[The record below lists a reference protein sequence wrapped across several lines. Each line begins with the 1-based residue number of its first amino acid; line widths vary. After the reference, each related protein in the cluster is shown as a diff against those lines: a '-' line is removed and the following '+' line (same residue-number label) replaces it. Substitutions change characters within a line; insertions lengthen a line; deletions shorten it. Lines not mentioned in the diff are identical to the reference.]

1 MIPQRLVS
9 PKGEQEL
16 QVQLMEPQPLEV
28 EEVRQQE
35 ILQDVYQEIFNQE
48 VLVVEEQVEK
58 IQHLQQQEQPI
69 LVVVVAVEVIQVTQ
83 VWEEEVE

>member
-69 LVVVVAVEVIQVTQ
+69 LVVAVAVEVIQVTQ